1 MGLFSNLFRKT
12 KAEKE
17 IVDEPDIVAEV
28 SYKLDS
34 LGDVY
39 ISCEWASASNIPSF
53 SELLWMVSNGN
64 LLDETL
70 EFIKEGCAE
79 NDDEGQYMTL
89 LYSINTIM
97 KKHLE
102 NMETEKTTSN
112 PLVKPTQVMTQT
124 LEGDIS

>member
-17 IVDEPDIVAEV
+17 IADESDIVAEV

-34 LGDVY
+34 LGDIY
-39 ISCEWASASNIPSF
+39 ISCEWANASNISSF

-70 EFIKEGCAE
+70 KFIRAGCVE
-79 NDDEGQYMTL
+79 TDDEEQYRVL
-89 LYSINTIM
+89 LRSINAIM
-97 KKHLE
+97 TKRLE
-102 NMETEKTTSN
+102 NMESK